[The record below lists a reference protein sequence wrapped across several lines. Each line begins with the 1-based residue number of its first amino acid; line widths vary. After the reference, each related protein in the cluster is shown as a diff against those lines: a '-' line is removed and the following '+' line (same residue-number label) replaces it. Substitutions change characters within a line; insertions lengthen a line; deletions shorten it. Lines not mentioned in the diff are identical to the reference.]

1 MAITYELTAETR
13 GDTGKGASRRLR
25 HEDKVPAI
33 IYGGGQS
40 PTQIS
45 LAHNQLLKATANE
58 AFFSHILTI
67 NLDGVAQ
74 KAILKDLQRHPAK
87 PRIMHADFQ
96 RVSKDQKIT
105 MHVPLHFLNQEKC
118 PGVKTFG
125 GMASHLMTDVEVRC
139 FPDALPEYIEVDMIN
154 MNLGDS
160 IHLSELKLPTGV
172 EIVELLHGTGH
183 SHDLPVVSV
192 QKLRSAS
199 VEDEAAPTAATEEVK
214 KDDKK
219 E

>member
-1 MAITYELTAETR
+1 MAFTYELTAEAR
-13 GDTGKGASRRLR
+13 DNVGKGASRRLR
-25 HEDKVPAI
+25 HENKVPAI
-33 IYGGGQS
+33 IYGGDQ
-40 PTQIS
+40 PPAQIT
-45 LAHNQLLKATANE
+45 LTHNQLMKATENE

-67 NLDGVAQ
+67 NINGVAQ

-96 RVSKDQKIT
+96 RVSKDHKIV

-125 GMASHLMTDVEVRC
+125 GMASHLMTDVEIRC
-139 FPDALPEYIEVDMIN
+139 LPDALPEYIEVDMIN
-154 MNLGDS
+154 MNIGDS
-160 IHLSELKLPTGV
+160 IHLSELKLPAGV
-172 EIVELLHGTGH
+172 EIVELSHGAGH
-183 SHDLPVVSV
+183 SHDLPVVQV
-192 QKLRSAS
+192 QKLRAASA
-199 VEDEAAPTAATEEVK
+199 EDEEAPAATEEAK